1 MTEGLAESG
10 FLLQAVV
17 AFGGG
22 ILSFVSPCVL
32 PLLPGYLAMMS
43 GYSTAEVAS
52 GSVPMRR
59 MVGKIGLFILGF
71 TLVFAALGASATT
84 LSQVIRR
91 NLPEL
96 TRLAGVLIVAMGI
109 LIVAMAV
116 SNRGPLA
123 ALSRERRFDVRPSR
137 LGRWAAPVMGMA
149 FAFGWTPCIGPILT
163 VVLATAATQDTVGRG
178 VGLLVAYSMGLGVPF
193 LVAGLGLAK
202 VFTRLRRWLKPINIA
217 SGVALAAFGM
227 VMLSGN
233 LTAWSARLTRVFIDV
248 PILENLA
255 NI

>member
-1 MTEGLAESG
+1 MDGLSESG
-10 FLLQAVV
+10 FLLQAIV

-22 ILSFVSPCVL
+22 IVSFVSPCVL

-43 GYSTAEVAS
+43 GYSTADLAEGKAS
-52 GSVPMRR
+52 TRR
-59 MVGKIGLFILGF
+59 LMGKIALFVLGF
-71 TLVFAALGASATT
+71 TLVFAALGATATT
-84 LSQVIRR
+84 LSGVIRR

-96 TRLAGVLIVAMGI
+96 TRIAGAVIVVMGL

-123 ALSRERRFDVRPSR
+123 YLNRERRVDVRPSR

-163 VVLATAATQDTVGRG
+163 VILAAAATQETVTRG
-178 VGLLVAYSMGLGVPF
+178 IVLLVFYSLGLGVPF
-193 LVAGLGLAK
+193 LLSGLGMAK
-202 VFTRLRRWLKPINIA
+202 VFTRLRPWLKPINIA
-217 SGVALAAFGM
+217 SGLALAAFGV
-227 VMLSGN
+227 VMFTGQLSR
-233 LTAWSARLTRVFIDV
+233 WSSSLSRVFIDV
-248 PILENLA
+248 PFLEQLA